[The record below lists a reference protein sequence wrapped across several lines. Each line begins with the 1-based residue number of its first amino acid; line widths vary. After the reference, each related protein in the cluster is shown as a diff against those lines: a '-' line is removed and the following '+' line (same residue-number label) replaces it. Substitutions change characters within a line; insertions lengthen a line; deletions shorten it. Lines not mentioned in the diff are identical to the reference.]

1 VSYDYQRRHYAQLR
15 ADRGV
20 VEQAAAQLRRRA
32 IMAAYGGLE
41 HKHVA
46 FALALIL
53 DELAR
58 HWRDLDDQLRA
69 PALDCCRSVIDD
81 PASAG

>member
-1 VSYDYQRRHYAQLR
+1 MSYDYQRRRYEQLN

-20 VEQAAAQLRRRA
+20 VEQAAAHLRHRA
-32 IMAAYGGLE
+32 ILDGHAGLE
-41 HKHVA
+41 HKEAA

-58 HWRDLDDQLRA
+58 HLRDLNDALRQWVIESAQQLLGRA
-69 PALDCCRSVIDD
+69 MLEI
-81 PASAG
+81 